1 MDRAIWCSSSPPP
14 ISGTDVAMTAHNPLQ
29 IRVASACVRRRPVG
43 RDVRYRDSVVHAEYQ
58 TASCPRATTK
68 VPDLAPMVSS
78 LLDYPDDAKAA
89 NRRPTRK
96 LDIRRRQ
103 RTGKSGN
110 EESSFIIVAT
120 RQFGW
125 NDEKHSADMAP
136 LRVCGLSVGDYLSKH
151 HRSHGNCD

>member
-1 MDRAIWCSSSPPP
+1 MDRAIWCSSSPAP
-14 ISGTDVAMTAHNPLQ
+14 ICGTDFATSAHTHSRYESHLLA
-29 IRVASACVRRRPVG
+29 RARRPVG
-43 RDVRYRDSVVHAEYQ
+43 RGVRYRDSVVRAEYQ
-58 TASCPRATTK
+58 TAFCPPATTK
-68 VPDLAPMVSS
+68 VPELAPWVSS
-78 LLDYPDDAKAA
+78 LLDYPDDATAA